1 MKRTSE
7 TRVAQ
12 LMELLKDGK
21 PRTAPMAAD
30 EMKADASAISAAM
43 GCLMGRG
50 QIHIADWTKRL
61 RSGGRMIA
69 VYQIG
74 AGENKPMPAPP
85 SKAEYRKH
93 QSQREI
99 EERERLAAERARPV
113 VAFRHWQDVAFFGE
127 HRRAA

>member
-7 TRVAQ
+7 TRIAQ
-12 LMELLKDGK
+12 LLELLKDGK

-50 QIHIADWTKRL
+50 QIHIADWTKRA

-85 SKAEYRKH
+85 SKAEYRAM

-113 VAFRHWQDVAFFGE
+113 VAFRHWQDAALFGDA
-127 HRRAA
+127 RVS